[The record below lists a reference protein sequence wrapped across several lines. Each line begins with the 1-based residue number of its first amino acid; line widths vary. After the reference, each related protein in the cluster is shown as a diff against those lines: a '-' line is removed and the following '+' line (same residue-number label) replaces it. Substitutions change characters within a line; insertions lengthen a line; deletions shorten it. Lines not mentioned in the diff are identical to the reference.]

1 MYLAKVYVNFR
12 LQLYVAPGVLL
23 SGPMNVRVDY
33 DLKDQRISVTWE
45 DDPSSSRVA
54 DKLIYD
60 VEVLITHNM
69 KEVHNEAVDV
79 TPDQVGSKHHSN
91 WTSAL
96 PLECTA
102 HSRLEYMKYN
112 SIVMNTTH
120 ISDQSYAMVVHMKSP
135 SPPSC
140 FNVYCNS
147 IMYGTCVHVGY
158 PPGDRNLVC
167 ETRDLESV
175 ECHWDT
181 GRATNLT
188 KQRKTCYHLN
198 GRNPLGTLELKDT
211 ADLKKRVRLMAPM
224 EVVAS
229 DVNARNACVQW
240 DWDRQQY
247 NIVLIVC
254 QIQLDHSG
262 HIRMRKYSGIGLA
275 SVVSHGLAPAQTY
288 IVQVRCGLKQHFW
301 KWGNWSTLQTKEDI
315 PEVLDVWMQ
324 IEGNQTII
332 IWKPLTVKQSHGQI
346 KDYEVT
352 WGRQNTI
359 VHPPQ
364 HDFLLSDQFTNE
376 GQRVTVTARN
386 SAGSSSPSIITIPRL
401 PHRMKR
407 SMKIVGRDGGFDLSW
422 SASPNA
428 SCYFVVD
435 WCPTYSECR
444 LEWKKVPTDITSAR
458 IQSASF
464 EEGVRYT
471 LSLYACTPRVPELL
485 EKWDGYVKELVPNGQ
500 IRGLAAE
507 QHGSDTVLISWTGI
521 PPENQTALICGYIIY
536 YSDISHPSSM
546 RAFNVTIDEAKANNL
561 TGLPISS
568 YRFIVKALTSVGEG
582 GESSPVFVQMVP
594 QTDQLITVIIISLG
608 LAACLLTLVTIL
620 CYKYW
625 KCLKEKL
632 YPKIPKPVWNEI
644 DIVGDPEQSC
654 EAAPENEAGNKME
667 EGAITSIYSDVPAP
681 HVYYNQRLS
690 KTPPGHSTIS
700 FPHTT
705 GSPSSPSSGT
715 AIQNPSYNLAVQ
727 TVLDM

>member
-1 MYLAKVYVNFR
+1 
-12 LQLYVAPGVLL
+12 
-23 SGPMNVRVDY
+23 
-33 DLKDQRISVTWE
+33 
-45 DDPSSSRVA
+45 
-54 DKLIYD
+54 
-60 VEVLITHNM
+60 
-69 KEVHNEAVDV
+69 
-79 TPDQVGSKHHSN
+79 
-91 WTSAL
+91 
-96 PLECTA
+96 
-102 HSRLEYMKYN
+102 MKYN

-140 FNVYCNS
+140 VNVYCNS
-147 IMYGTCVHVGY
+147 IMYGTCVYVGY

-198 GRNPLGTLELKDT
+198 GRACPNDTVSNCYQTLRVDQGERNWILTARNLLGTLELKDT
-211 ADLKKRVRLMAPM
+211 ADLKKR
-224 EVVAS
+224 
-229 DVNARNACVQW
+229 
-240 DWDRQQY
+240 
-247 NIVLIVC
+247 
-254 QIQLDHSG
+254 
-262 HIRMRKYSGIGLA
+262 GLA

-352 WGRQNTI
+352 WGRQKTI

-407 SMKIVGRDGGFDLSW
+407 SMKMVGRDGGFDLSW

-428 SCYFVVD
+428 SCYFVVV

-608 LAACLLTLVTIL
+608 SAACLLTLVTIL

-632 YPKIPKPVWNEI
+632 YPKIPKPEDHGCHILYVDPCHPSEI

-715 AIQNPSYNLAVQ
+715 AIQNPSYNLARARFPSSRPPDYLILERRKQ
-727 TVLDM
+727 EAARDKVLEFTKYQNTCDLKSTGRITLKVALC